1 VGARI
6 RPTAPS
12 DGGDA
17 LSDWR
22 RDEATNQTR
31 FRTIN
36 ESIESMTDTL
46 GAHEAHDVYVCEC
59 GDGDCSTPISLSRSE
74 YEIVRSEATHFA
86 IALNHENP
94 EVDRVVAEHERYAVV
109 QKAFAQAARIARE
122 SDPRQWTEPATGD
135 RLLGGSTPRT

>member
-1 VGARI
+1 
-6 RPTAPS
+6 
-12 DGGDA
+12 

-22 RDEATNQTR
+22 RDEATNQTK

-36 ESIESMTDTL
+36 ESIETMTDTL
-46 GAHEAHDVYVCEC
+46 GAHDVYDVYVCEC
-59 GDGDCSTPISLSRSE
+59 GDGDCSVPISLSRSE

-109 QKAFAQAARIARE
+109 QKAFAQAARIARD
-122 SDPRQWTEPATGD
+122 SDPRQWTEPTRGD
-135 RLLGGSTPRT
+135 RASGAPTPRI